1 MKKSWSELKT
11 NYAAEL
17 ENEITILQAKI
28 DHADSTGQPTK
39 AFNMMLKELVARLS
53 YLNTEFPE

>member
-17 ENEITILQAKI
+17 ENDITILQAKI

-39 AFNMMLKELVARLS
+39 AFNMMLKTV
-53 YLNTEFPE
+53 